1 MFGYVRPLESE
12 LRVHELDTYKAA
24 YCGLCRALAKHYGPL
39 ARWLVSYDLTFYAI
53 LHAALSSTPPE
64 IALHR
69 CPYHPIKQKPHV
81 EQCTGIDASCDLTI
95 LLIQGKCID
104 NIRDSKF
111 PVSCLWSIPK
121 AMLKRPAHQASLRNK
136 DAAEVIKEWV
146 ERQQTIEKENIGFDE
161 ACDPTATAMALIFS
175 AISQEEKQQRILHRF
190 GYMIGR
196 YIYLCD
202 AIEDLPKDAKHHR
215 FNPLLLR
222 SLDKEYLNALASS
235 TLAQAGTSFA
245 LLNTDYFSSLLENI
259 VYLGLPSKI
268 NSIISA
274 MKYEITTDCLL
285 TTQNDIPIK

>member
-1 MFGYVRPLESE
+1 LFGYIRPLESE
-12 LRVHELDTYKAA
+12 LRVRELDTYKAA
-24 YCGLCRALAKHYGPL
+24 YCGLCRSLAKHYGPL

-53 LHAALSSTPPE
+53 LYAGLSSTPPE

-69 CPYHPIKQKPHV
+69 CPYHPLKQKPHL
-81 EQCTGIDASCDLTI
+81 ERCSGIDVSCDLTV
-95 LLIQGKCID
+95 LLMQGKCID
-104 NIRDSKF
+104 NIYDSSF
-111 PVSCLWSIPK
+111 LFSLLWNIPN
-121 AMLKRPAHQASLRNK
+121 AMLKYPAHQAALRNA
-136 DAAEVIKEWV
+136 DAAEVISVWG
-146 ERQQTIEKENIGFDE
+146 ERQRAIEKENVGFDE

-175 AISQEEKQQRILHRF
+175 AISKDEKQQRILHRF

-222 SLDKEYLNALASS
+222 PFDKEHLAALANS
-235 TLAQAGTSFA
+235 TLAQAFSSFA
-245 LLNTDYFSSLLENI
+245 LLNTDYFSALLENI

-274 MKYEITTDCLL
+274 MKFDQTTD
-285 TTQNDIPIK
+285 